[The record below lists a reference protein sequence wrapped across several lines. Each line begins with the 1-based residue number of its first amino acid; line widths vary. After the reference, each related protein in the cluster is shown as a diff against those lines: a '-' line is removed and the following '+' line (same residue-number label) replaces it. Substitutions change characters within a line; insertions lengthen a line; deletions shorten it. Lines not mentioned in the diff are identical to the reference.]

1 MQAQLNIQRSILTLF
16 YTNHSGWL
24 QAWLCKKTACSF
36 EAAEIAQ
43 DVFVKLLSKND
54 VAPIDLATINEP
66 RAYLTTVATHLL
78 IDVKRRQK
86 LEREYLALISHL
98 QPETLPCPQQ
108 IKIVIDT
115 LNEILIMLEGMP
127 VNVYRA
133 FMLYRLDGLSHAE
146 IAQQL
151 NVSPSMVKQYIA
163 RAMLHCYQI
172 VYAKS

>member
-1 MQAQLNIQRSILTLF
+1 MQASLLLQQNLTAIF
-16 YTNHSGWL
+16 YHNHSRWL
-24 QAWLCKKTACSF
+24 HAWLCKKTTCSF
-36 EAAEIAQ
+36 EAAELVQ
-43 DVFVKLLSKND
+43 DVFVKLLIKETA
-54 VAPIDLATINEP
+54 APFDLTAINEP

-98 QPETLPCPQQ
+98 QPETVPCPQQ

-115 LNEILIMLEGMP
+115 LNEILTMLEGMP
-127 VNVYRA
+127 ANVYRA

-151 NVSPSMVKQYIA
+151 NVSPSMVKQYVA

-172 VYAKS
+172 VYAKN